1 MPDLYP
7 ETVYQPNYSARVLFA
22 PECKWR
28 LVEEFGMESFK
39 ELPDGKLLFAF
50 DFTDMAQLYRW
61 LPDLWGIRQNFWSRR
76 SFGKNSEDWVR
87 SFRGNTG
94 IKKHVIG

>member
-61 LPDLWGIRQNFWSRR
+61 LLTFGDQAELLEPKELREEFRR
-76 SFGKNSEDWVR
+76 LGEKLQR
-87 SFRGNTG
+87 KYGN
-94 IKKHVIG
+94 